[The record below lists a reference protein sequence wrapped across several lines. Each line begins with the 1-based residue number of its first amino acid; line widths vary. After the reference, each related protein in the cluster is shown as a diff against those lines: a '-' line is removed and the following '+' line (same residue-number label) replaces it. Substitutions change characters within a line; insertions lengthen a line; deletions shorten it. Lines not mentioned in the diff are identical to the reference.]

1 MSKNLVEILDG
12 YKVGELKELAKTS
25 GLKGYSKLKKAELM
39 KEHGTGNRCRCSFFE
54 NGGIRP

>member
-1 MSKNLVEILDG
+1 MDIVRRKVVIL
-12 YKVGELKELAKTS
+12 
-25 GLKGYSKLKKAELM
+25 KLKKAELM